1 MGAPPGAQP
10 IPQCHVSPGQD
21 CPRRRSVLL
30 RFSLQGLKVY
40 GADGEV
46 GAGRLKGCWGSGGLS
61 RGVRGVGRFRG
72 AGEEDQHCWGGR
84 GVRDAGR
91 GQRCWGAGEGARG
104 DGEAGRGLR
113 RGVGIAGVGRSQVLG
128 SGMQGGGVRGAEGV
142 RGTGEVS
149 VFRELSLS
157 ERCLSLGSCFVCASG
172 GAPGGVPGVPLTP
185 APSRRRC

>member
-1 MGAPPGAQP
+1 M
-10 IPQCHVSPGQD
+10 
-21 CPRRRSVLL
+21 LL

-46 GAGRLKGCWGSGGLS
+46 GAGGVKGCWGSEGLS

-72 AGEEDQHCWGGR
+72 AGEEHQHCWGGR

-91 GQRCWGAGEGARG
+91 SQRCWGAGEGARG
-104 DGEAGRGLR
+104 AGEAGRGLR
-113 RGVGIAGVGRSQVLG
+113 RGVGVAGVGRSQVLG
-128 SGMQGGGVRGAEGV
+128 RGVGGAEGV
-142 RGTGEVS
+142 RGAGEVP
-149 VFRELSLS
+149 VFRGLSLS

-172 GAPGGVPGVPLTP
+172 GAPGGVSGVPLTP